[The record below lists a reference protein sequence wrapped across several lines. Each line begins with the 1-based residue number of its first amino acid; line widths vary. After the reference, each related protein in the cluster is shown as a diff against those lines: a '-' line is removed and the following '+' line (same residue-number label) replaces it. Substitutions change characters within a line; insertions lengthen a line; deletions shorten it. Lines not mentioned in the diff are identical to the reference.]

1 MTDFKSQK
9 IKKVI
14 KALLKKRAIT
24 YEELADRLECSV
36 PTVTRILGQEEMT
49 LTRLLQFCEILEIDL
64 AEIEALTKEGDE
76 KEERFSPEQEAFL
89 AKNKNYFA
97 YLMKLFEG
105 LTPKQIAEKFGL
117 SQRSTDKYLIG
128 LEKNELIRVTGKQ
141 KVKPAFK
148 SFPSLGRGQLGDAYY
163 EAMIKNSAQ
172 FFIER
177 AREGL
182 RAKPEE
188 RELHSAKF
196 GINSVKVSKET
207 YDNWMAEVRRVHRDF
222 TKLADYEEK
231 SKDPS
236 ELLTAIIMD
245 ANTLVPKDYKK
256 LKLIED
262 TFGEVT
268 NL

>member
-14 KALLKKRAIT
+14 KTLLKKREIT
-24 YEELADRLECSV
+24 YEDLAERLECSV

-49 LTRLLQFCEILEIDL
+49 LTRLLEFCEILAIDL
-64 AEIEALTKEGDE
+64 AEIEALTKDSEE
-76 KEERFSPEQEAFL
+76 KEERFTPEQETFL

-105 LTPKQIAEKFGL
+105 FTPKQIAEKFGL

-128 LEKNELIRVTGKQ
+128 LEKHALIRVTGKQ
-141 KVKPAFK
+141 RVKPAFK
-148 SFPSLGRGQLGDAYY
+148 SFPSLGRGQLGDAFY
-163 EAMIKNSAQ
+163 ESMIRNSAQ

-177 AREGL
+177 ARESM

-188 RELHSAKF
+188 LELHSAKF
-196 GINSVKVSKET
+196 GLNSVKISKAS
-207 YDNWMAEVRRVHRDF
+207 YDNWMAELKKVHRDF

-236 ELLTAIIMD
+236 ELVTAVIMD
-245 ANTLVPKDYKK
+245 ANTLVPSDYKK
-256 LKLIED
+256 LSLIED

-268 NL
+268 NF